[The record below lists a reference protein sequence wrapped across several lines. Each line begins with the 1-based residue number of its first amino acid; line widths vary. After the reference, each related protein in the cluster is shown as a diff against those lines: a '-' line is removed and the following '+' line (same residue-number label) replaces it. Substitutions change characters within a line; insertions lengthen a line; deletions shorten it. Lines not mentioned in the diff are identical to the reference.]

1 MYSTIKSFKSLM
13 LIMIFGVFSI
23 GFNAYGWDTI
33 EWHVNSTGEPINHQ
47 IIEGKIE
54 SIDLDKME
62 ITFEKCELIGKESLN
77 LTKDT
82 VCLKGNIAVDI
93 VSARGGSEFHEDDK
107 ISLDHLKAGDYIKC
121 NFKIDDNKFWA
132 KRIVLVTSFVSVD

>member
-1 MYSTIKSFKSLM
+1 MYRMIKPIM
-13 LIMIFGVFSI
+13 LIMIFGVFSL
-23 GFNAYGWDTI
+23 GFNAYGWSIID
-33 EWHVNSTGEPINHQ
+33 WHVNSTGEPVNHE

-54 SIDLDKME
+54 NLDLDKME
-62 ITFEKCELIGKESLN
+62 ITFENCKLIGDEPLN

-93 VSARGGSEFHEDDK
+93 VSARGGSEFQEGDK
-107 ISLDHLKAGDYIKC
+107 IGLGHLKAGDYIKC

-132 KRIVLVTSFVSVD
+132 KRIVLVTSFVRID

>member
-1 MYSTIKSFKSLM
+1 MYRTIKPII

-23 GFNAYGWDTI
+23 GLNAYGWSIID
-33 EWHVNSTGEPINHQ
+33 WHVNSTGEPVNHE
-47 IIEGKIE
+47 IIEGKIK
-54 SIDLDKME
+54 SFDLDKME
-62 ITFEKCELIGKESLN
+62 IILEDCELIGDEPLN

-93 VSARGGSEFHEDDK
+93 VSARGGSEFQEKDELN
-107 ISLDHLKAGDYIKC
+107 IDHLKAGDYIKC

-132 KRIVLVTSFVSVD
+132 KRIVLVTSFVRMD

>member
-1 MYSTIKSFKSLM
+1 MYRMIKPLM
-13 LIMIFGVFSI
+13 LIMIFGAFSI

-33 EWHVNSTGEPINHQ
+33 DWHVNSRGEPVNHEV
-47 IIEGKIE
+47 IEGKIK
-54 SIDLDKME
+54 SFDLDKME
-62 ITFEKCELIGKESLN
+62 IILEKCELIGDDPLK

-93 VSARGGSEFHEDDK
+93 VSARGGSEFQEEDK
-107 ISLDHLKAGDYIKC
+107 IGLGHLKAGDYIKC

-132 KRIVLVTSFVSVD
+132 KRIVLVTPFTRVD